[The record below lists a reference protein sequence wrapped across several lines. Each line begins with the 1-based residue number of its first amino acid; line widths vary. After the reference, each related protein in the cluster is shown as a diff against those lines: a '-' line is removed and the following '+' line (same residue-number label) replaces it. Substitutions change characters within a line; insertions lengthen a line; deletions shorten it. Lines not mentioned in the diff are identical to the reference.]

1 MWLRCNE
8 CKFQKPE
15 DPCYHCGRAGWMKS
29 RKDMLASRKDLKT
42 IPTYLVMP
50 VLHAACWGGHHLL
63 ASKLI
68 RMGCPINLQD
78 DMGCTPLHWCT
89 CNGHKTLK
97 RQLNYIAI
105 AEQLVVAGA
114 DCTIMDASTRLPVE
128 LTQEPNPK
136 FEAMRMSI
144 LKHAQK
150 SLNNALLQYCQTG
163 DVAMARRCLFAGAD
177 IGCGDWL
184 NDTPLHIAIT
194 YGHKELVDML
204 VDRSLSLSL
213 SLTDS
218 LSLSLPLSLS
228 LSLFYSLSK
237 IFV

>member
-1 MWLRCNE
+1 
-8 CKFQKPE
+8 
-15 DPCYHCGRAGWMKS
+15 MKS
-29 RKDMLASRKDLKT
+29 RKDMLTSRKDLKT

-68 RMGCPINLQD
+68 KMGCPINLQD
-78 DMGCTPLHWCT
+78 DIGCTPLHWCT

-97 RQLNYIAI
+97 RQVKYIAI
-105 AEQLVVAGA
+105 AEQLVTAGA

-136 FEAMRMSI
+136 FEAMRMAI

-150 SLNNALLQYCQTG
+150 SLNNALLLYCQTG
-163 DVAMARRCLFAGAD
+163 DVSMARRCLFAGAE
-177 IGCGDWL
+177 ISCGDWL

-194 YGHKELVDML
+194 YGHKELIDML
-204 VDRSLSLSL
+204 VDRSLSFSL
-213 SLTDS
+213 SFS
-218 LSLSLPLSLS
+218 LDRLAC
-228 LSLFYSLSK
+228 
-237 IFV
+237 